1 MILWPEEIVMIIGK
15 FKRLRKMEEEAL
27 DGDEVDELCEIVKAQ
42 INFNQGTSTG
52 KEYKDKLAEY
62 GI

>member
-15 FKRLRKMEEEAL
+15 FKRLRKIEDPL
-27 DGDEVDELCEIVKAQ
+27 DGDMVDELCEIVKAQ
-42 INFNQGTSTG
+42 INVNEGNITS
-52 KEYKDKLAEY
+52 KEYQDKLAEY